1 MNHSFRPHVRILIIA
16 FAAYFING
24 CVQPPGSPDY
34 PLPSITASDEQ
45 LLANGQPFEVRG
57 VNYVRSS
64 GVDPNTC
71 WTLQF
76 GADARCPWDLPA
88 ITADFDKLRALG
100 INTIRVFL
108 NFYVF
113 GGSVPV
119 IGESGKGIALRHLE
133 DLIHEANQRGI
144 YVILV
149 LLIEYPQDQFASVH
163 YERAFDVHVRPIVRN
178 FAGNDGILAWD
189 LFNEPDIGSP
199 VDIRCWDWDNADH
212 PGCFPL
218 AEERQQF
225 IAALS
230 AEVAMLDPGR
240 LRTTGLAFAKSHFEP
255 IEAAA
260 RIADM
265 VDFFTFHYYDD
276 GPYHSGRYEAH
287 WYYGKGFPDDLRRS
301 IEEIQALGL
310 KRPIVV
316 TELGFP
322 TVPLDPE
329 ASRDDAALNR
339 DLRAARDL
347 LREVGAGGMVLW
359 SFQDSF
365 TTLLDDLYPPR

>member
-1 MNHSFRPHVRILIIA
+1 
-16 FAAYFING
+16 
-24 CVQPPGSPDY
+24 
-34 PLPSITASDEQ
+34 
-45 LLANGQPFEVRG
+45 LANNQPFEVRG
-57 VNYVRSS
+57 INYVRSS

-76 GADARCPWDLPA
+76 GADARCPWNLSA
-88 ITADFDKLRALG
+88 ITADFDILRAMG
-100 INTIRVFL
+100 INTIRIFL

-119 IGESGKGIALRHLE
+119 VDQSGKSIALLHLE
-133 DLIHEANQRGI
+133 DLIHEANKRGI
-144 YVILV
+144 YVIPV
-149 LLIEYPQDQFASVH
+149 LLIEYPQDQFAANY
-163 YERAFDVHVRPIVRN
+163 YERAFELHVRPIVRN
-178 FAGNDGILAWD
+178 FAGNNGILAWD

-199 VDIRCWDWDNADH
+199 IDIRCWDWDNADH

-218 AEERQQF
+218 AVERQQF
-225 IAALS
+225 IAAL
-230 AEVAMLDPGR
+230 ADEVAALDPGR

-255 IEAAA
+255 IEATA

-276 GPYHSGRYEAH
+276 GPYHSGRYQAH
-287 WYYGKGFPDDLRRS
+287 WYYGQGFPDDLRRS
-301 IEEIQALGL
+301 IEEIRALGL

-322 TVPLDPE
+322 TTPLDPA
-329 ASRDDAALNR
+329 ASRDTAALNR
-339 DLRAARDL
+339 DLRAARDM
-347 LREVGAGGMVLW
+347 LREIGASGMVLW

-365 TTLLDDLYPPR
+365 ATLLDDLYPPR